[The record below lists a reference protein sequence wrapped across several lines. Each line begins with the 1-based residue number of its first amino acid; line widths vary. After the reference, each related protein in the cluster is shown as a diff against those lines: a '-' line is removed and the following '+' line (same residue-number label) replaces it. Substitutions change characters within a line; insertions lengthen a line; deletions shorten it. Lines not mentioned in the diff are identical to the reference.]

1 MIEIEQEKRL
11 IKAFKAMSLEGKFL
25 VLERALLVKKI
36 EEGILRQYGLTE
48 PPKMAGGA
56 A

>member
-11 IKAFKAMSLEGKFL
+11 IEVFKAMSLEGKFL

-36 EEGILRQYGLTE
+36 EEGIRHQYGLTE
-48 PPKMAGGA
+48 SPPKRTA
-56 A
+56 